1 MGPISKHNQEGQHQ
15 VTLGTLY
22 PVSLRRAF
30 RIHNLDIEEK
40 SKNRRVDGDFKF
52 VWSQLGSNN
61 GWVEL
66 NGGSIEKI
74 ARRRFKKDG
83 DYMKVNRISII
94 EPWAAVTSGGR
105 VTVLLS
111 RVACI
116 AGGVILLLSLFS
128 PTQHPALF
136 TDALVQLCGSAF
148 PQICSLSSLCHL
160 KDSETTFR
168 QSFFFFFLLKIP
180 LWPAISRVLVSM
192 DGQKVVWLPPPPQ
205 VKDFPGVIS

>member
-1 MGPISKHNQEGQHQ
+1 
-15 VTLGTLY
+15 
-22 PVSLRRAF
+22 
-30 RIHNLDIEEK
+30 
-40 SKNRRVDGDFKF
+40 
-52 VWSQLGSNN
+52 
-61 GWVEL
+61 
-66 NGGSIEKI
+66 
-74 ARRRFKKDG
+74 
-83 DYMKVNRISII
+83 MKVNRISII
-94 EPWAAVTSGGR
+94 EPWAAATSGGR

-168 QSFFFFFLLKIP
+168 QSFFFFFPFENSTLACNFQGSGLHGWTKGSLTAP
-180 LWPAISRVLVSM
+180 SPSSQR
-192 DGQKVVWLPPPPQ
+192 LPWCYFL
-205 VKDFPGVIS
+205 DAN